1 MIKLALMIFN
11 VALLAGITM
20 VSMEMLKKNSGSN
33 IEYTAKKVQ
42 TSDQTGSNVIESEK
56 TEIND
61 DSGGG
66 NTSVSAMLPEEK
78 LKTVLENNIF
88 SQKRCNPSVQ
98 QNNNPRQ
105 PGSMMNAST
114 QLKLVGTFMVGES
127 RGAIILQGRP
137 GMMMPRI
144 PNAPNQNNQNR
155 PNPDAPNQNNQNRPN
170 PAVPAMFS
178 AGNVVYKQY
187 VKVGETLSNGYQ
199 LVEVTRGK
207 AVLSDGVNQIELELL
222 QPSQN
227 QTGKAAAQRM
237 VPPAV
242 PPW

>member
-20 VSMEMLKKNSGSN
+20 VSMEMLKKNSSN

-42 TSDQTGSNVIESEK
+42 ASDQVGGNVIGFEK

-61 DSGGG
+61 DPEGG

-98 QNNNPRQ
+98 QHNNPRQ
-105 PGSMMNAST
+105 TGGMMNANA
-114 QLKLVGTFMVGES
+114 QLKLVGTFIVGES
-127 RGAIILQGRP
+127 HGAIILQGRP

-144 PNAPNQNNQNR
+144 PN
-155 PNPDAPNQNNQNRPN
+155 APNQNNQNRPN

-199 LVEVTRGK
+199 LVEVTRGT
-207 AVLSDGVNQIELELL
+207 AVLSDGENQIELELL

-227 QTGKAAAQRM
+227 QTGKAAVPRM

-242 PPW
+242 PPR